1 MRSHTFIK
9 KEVSEKM
16 TNILIVED
24 EQNLARF
31 LELELTHEGYKVD
44 IEYDGEPGLE
54 KALNND
60 FDLIILDLMLP
71 NINGLEIC
79 RRVRQVQS
87 TPIIIITAKSDTY
100 DKVTGLDYGADDY
113 IVKPFEIE
121 ELFARI
127 RAVLRRQPHK
137 DIIDIN
143 GIRIDIDAFKV
154 TVDGKQLDF
163 TKTEYDLLYLL
174 ATNRNHVLQREQIL
188 NHVWVYNSEV
198 ETNVV
203 DVYIRYLRNKLKPF
217 NKEKVI
223 ETVRGVGYV
232 IR

>member
-1 MRSHTFIK
+1 
-9 KEVSEKM
+9 M

-31 LELELTHEGYKVD
+31 LELELTHDGYKVD

-121 ELFARI
+121 ELLQEFA
-127 RAVLRRQPHK
+127 
-137 DIIDIN
+137 
-143 GIRIDIDAFKV
+143 
-154 TVDGKQLDF
+154 
-163 TKTEYDLLYLL
+163 LYYVVSLIK
-174 ATNRNHVLQREQIL
+174 IL
-188 NHVWVYNSEV
+188 SISMVSE
-198 ETNVV
+198 
-203 DVYIRYLRNKLKPF
+203 
-217 NKEKVI
+217 
-223 ETVRGVGYV
+223 
-232 IR
+232 

>member
-1 MRSHTFIK
+1 
-9 KEVSEKM
+9 M

-31 LELELTHEGYKVD
+31 IELELTHENYHVD
-44 IEYDGEPGLE
+44 IENDGRIGLE
-54 KALNND
+54 KVLTKSY
-60 FDLIILDLMLP
+60 DLFILDLMLP

-79 RRVRQVQS
+79 RQIRQKQS

-100 DKVTGLDYGADDY
+100 DKVVVLDYGADDY
-113 IVKPFEIE
+113 IVKPFDIE
-121 ELFARI
+121 ELLARI
-127 RAVLRRQPHK
+127 RAVLRRQPQK

-143 GIRIDIDAFKV
+143 GIIIDKEAFKV
-154 TVDGKQLDF
+154 TVDGEQLEL
-163 TKTEYDLLYLL
+163 TKTEYDLLFVL
-174 ATNRNHVLQREQIL
+174 AENRNHVMQREQIL
-188 NHVWVYNSEV
+188 DHVWGFNSKV

-217 NKEKVI
+217 NKEKSI